1 MIDTYSFSCTRITL
15 IAAFHR
21 VPFVPCKPTEE
32 YPLSSKI
39 VATFLELGDATSR
52 NLEFS
57 HRRDVLVSY
66 GEETITENNLLEIRR
81 RHPDRVHVETFS
93 RAEEA
98 RRGAD
103 WEWHIVGQQLT
114 LKMRVQA
121 KRVQCNNKLKINYKV
136 RSSGRQQRALLLEG
150 AVADNMKPLYCIYCS
165 EPQRS
170 LWTQSHPMDDF
181 EGYQT
186 GCLLADAND
195 VSETTTKLCRIERR
209 CIPWHYLFERADF
222 ARKYQFERENW
233 ASRLYELSEVMP
245 DRAVSLVS
253 DTVSLYVDDLDAVT
267 KGQSTDEG
275 WNAPTIADLNGERG
289 GDFDRIGVAE
299 TNEEDHRERLSSVM
313 RGGTYLDQEDQ
324 AKIQARG
331 IYRMLVIDVRPE
343 R

>member
-1 MIDTYSFSCTRITL
+1 M
-15 IAAFHR
+15 
-21 VPFVPCKPTEE
+21 
-32 YPLSSKI
+32 SSDI

-93 RAEEA
+93 KAKEA
-98 RRGAD
+98 QRGAD
-103 WEWHIVGQQLT
+103 WEWHIVGRQLT

-121 KRVQCNNKLKINYKV
+121 KRVQRNNKLKINYKV

-150 AVADNMKPLYCIYCS
+150 AAADNMKPLYCIYCT

-195 VSETTTKLCRIERR
+195 VSETTTKLGGIERR

-233 ASRLYELSEVMP
+233 ASQLYELTEVMP

-253 DTVSLYVDDLDAVT
+253 DTVSLYVDDLGDVG
-267 KGQSTDEG
+267 KGQSPEEG
-275 WNAPTIADLNGERG
+275 WNAPTIADLNGEG
-289 GDFDRIGVAE
+289 GGNFDSIGVAE
-299 TNEEDHRERLSSVM
+299 TNEEDLKRLRSAM
-313 RGGTYLDQEDQ
+313 AGGTYFGREDQ
-324 AKIQARG
+324 ARIRDHG
-331 IYRMLVIDVRPE
+331 VHRMLAIDVRPE
-343 R
+343 H

>member
-1 MIDTYSFSCTRITL
+1 M
-15 IAAFHR
+15 
-21 VPFVPCKPTEE
+21 PCRPTEE
-32 YPLSSKI
+32 YPLSSNI
-39 VATFLELGDATSR
+39 VTTFLELGDATSR

-57 HRRDVLVSY
+57 HREDVLVSY

-98 RRGAD
+98 QRGAD
-103 WEWHIVGQQLT
+103 WEWHIVGRKLT

-121 KRVQCNNKLKINYKV
+121 KRVQCNNKLKIKHKV
-136 RSSGRQQRALLLEG
+136 RSSGRQQRVLLLEG
-150 AVADNMKPLYCIYCS
+150 AVADNMKPLYCIYCT

-195 VSETTTKLCRIERR
+195 VSETATKIEGIERR

-222 ARKYQFERENW
+222 ASRKY
-233 ASRLYELSEVMP
+233 ELIEVMP

-253 DTVSLYVDDLDAVT
+253 DIVSLSVDDSGDADR
-267 KGQSTDEG
+267 GRRREGG
-275 WNAPTIADLNGERG
+275 WNAPTIADLNRG
-289 GDFDRIGVAE
+289 WDDNFDSIGVAE
-299 TNEEDHRERLSSVM
+299 TNEEDHRERVRSVM
-313 RGGTYLDQEDQ
+313 RGGTYLGQEDQ
-324 AKIQARG
+324 AKIRGRG
-331 IYRMLVIDVRPE
+331 IYRMLVIDVRVRE
-343 R
+343 